1 MHPDEAA
8 TDAELVERLLVA
20 QFPAWAHLPLT
31 RIGSTGTD
39 NALYRLGP
47 ELAVRMPRRP
57 SAAGQVAKEARWLPV
72 LAPHLPLAIP
82 VPLATGLPGE
92 GYPHP
97 WGVYRWLEGETAHA
111 GRLADPGAAAE
122 SLAEFLTAL
131 RAIDASD
138 APLPGAHNSYRGVPL
153 AARDRAVRAA
163 LAHLDGEI
171 DTAAAM
177 AAWERALAAPA
188 WAGPPVWI
196 HGDLSPF
203 NLLARDGELTAVID
217 FGCLG
222 AGDPACDLQPAWN
235 LLPPAARERFRAR
248 LAPGEAAWER
258 GRGWALSVAIIQL
271 PYYRDTNPGLAA
283 NARFTIAAVLAER

>member
-1 MHPDEAA
+1 MHPDEAP
-8 TDAELVERLLVA
+8 TDAPLVARLLAA

-31 RIGSTGTD
+31 RIESTGTD

-47 ELAVRMPRRP
+47 ELAVRLPRRP
-57 SAAGQVAKEARWLPV
+57 SAAGQVAKEARWLPA
-72 LAPHLPLAIP
+72 LASHLPIAIP
-82 VPLATGLPGE
+82 VPLAMGQPGE

-111 GRLADPGAAAE
+111 ERLADPGAAAE
-122 SLAEFLTAL
+122 SLAAFVTAL
-131 RAIDASD
+131 QAIDARE
-138 APLPGAHNSYRGVPL
+138 APLPGAHNAHRGVPL

-163 LAHLDGEI
+163 LDRLAGEI
-171 DTAAAM
+171 DTTAAA
-177 AAWERALAAPA
+177 AAWERALAAPV
-188 WAGPPVWI
+188 WAGPPTWL

-203 NLLARDGELTAVID
+203 NLLARGGELSAVID

-235 LLPPAARERFRAR
+235 LLPPVARERFRAR
-248 LAPGEAAWER
+248 LAADDAMWER
-258 GRGWALSVAIIQL
+258 GRGWALSVAVIQL

-283 NARFTIAAVLAER
+283 NSRFTIDAVLAER